1 MIWQGRAMEEERI
14 QRDMDERLERAQV
27 EIRARLEKV
36 ELRWQEDEQAR
47 RREWE
52 ALEGRYMTAQE
63 EHRHFNDGILRKM
76 TVMTDEYIQIMREG
90 AAALQRE
97 IAEQRAQIRANT
109 EAVLKVLDR
118 LPPQAG

>member
-1 MIWQGRAMEEERI
+1 
-14 QRDMDERLERAQV
+14 
-27 EIRARLEKV
+27 
-36 ELRWQEDEQAR
+36 
-47 RREWE
+47 
-52 ALEGRYMTAQE
+52 MTAQE

-118 LPPQAG
+118 FPPQAG